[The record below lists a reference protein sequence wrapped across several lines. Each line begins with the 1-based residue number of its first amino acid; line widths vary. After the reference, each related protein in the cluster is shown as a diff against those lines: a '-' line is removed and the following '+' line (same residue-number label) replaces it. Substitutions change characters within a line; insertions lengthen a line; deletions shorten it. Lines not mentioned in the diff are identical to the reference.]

1 MDTKLGWEI
10 AEEKLA
16 KGTSE
21 RFEQIEGRL
30 DQLTV
35 MYRNVE
41 VQIGQIVNSINNR
54 NQEKSPSKKR

>member
-30 DQLTV
+30 DQLTG

>member
-30 DQLTV
+30 DQLTG
-35 MYRNVE
+35 MYRNEE